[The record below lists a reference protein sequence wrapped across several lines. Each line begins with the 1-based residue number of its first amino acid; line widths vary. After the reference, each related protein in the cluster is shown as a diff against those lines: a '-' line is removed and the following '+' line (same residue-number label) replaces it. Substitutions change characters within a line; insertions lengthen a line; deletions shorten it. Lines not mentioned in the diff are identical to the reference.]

1 MDNIPLVCPVCHQS
15 VVPEWYFC
23 PNCGK
28 ELKAKLVRVSAAT
41 QIGIYA
47 LSVFLPPLG
56 LWPGIKYLGKKGRE
70 AKIVG
75 AIAIVLTIISSV
87 VTTWLTFR
95 YLQSYLAIYSGLIN
109 SNGLDGL

>member
-1 MDNIPLVCPVCHQS
+1 MDNIPLVCPACHQP

-28 ELKAKLVRVSAAT
+28 ELKAKPVKVSAAT

-56 LWPGIKYLGKKGRE
+56 IWPGIKYLFKESRG

-75 AIAIVLTIISSV
+75 TIAIVLTIISSSIA
-87 VTTWLTFR
+87 TWLIFH
-95 YLQSYLAIYSGLIN
+95 YLQNYLAIYSGLIN
-109 SNGLDGL
+109 PSGLNGF